1 MYSIKELSDMA
12 GVSARTLR
20 WYDRIG
26 LLQPA
31 FVNDAGYRFYGER
44 EVDLLQQILFY
55 RERGV
60 ELKKIRSIIYEDD
73 FDIMAA
79 MEEHLCEL
87 EEQKVLDMSEEDY
100 ERFQNLGEEI
110 RRRLEEAVQNGISP
124 ESEEAGRIV
133 TLHKEWLG
141 MTWKKYTE
149 EAHKAVAN
157 MYISDERFKMYY
169 DRIEELNYC
178 QWINYVTLLAVS

>member
-60 ELKKIRSIIYEDD
+60 ELKKIRSIIYEEG

-79 MEEHLCEL
+79 MEEHLYEL
-87 EEQKVLDMSEEDY
+87 EEQKARIDALIRLVRRSIISMKGEDRMNDSEK
-100 ERFQNLGEEI
+100 FIN
-110 RRRLEEAVQNGISP
+110 
-124 ESEEAGRIV
+124 RI
-133 TLHKEWLG
+133 
-141 MTWKKYTE
+141 
-149 EAHKAVAN
+149 EAH
-157 MYISDERFKMYY
+157 
-169 DRIEELNYC
+169 
-178 QWINYVTLLAVS
+178 